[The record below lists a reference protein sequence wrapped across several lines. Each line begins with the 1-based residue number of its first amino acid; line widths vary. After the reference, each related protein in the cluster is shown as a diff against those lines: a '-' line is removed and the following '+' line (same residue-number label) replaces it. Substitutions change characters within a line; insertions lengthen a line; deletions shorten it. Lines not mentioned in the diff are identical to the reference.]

1 MTEPAQPPP
10 FEVELHLGGG
20 VVVPFKLWEHDLREH
35 RNVQV
40 KAMAIQHGAGREA
53 ARAAAIFL
61 TEKAVTTNREKP
73 IEVEDGDSYWII
85 PTGSVAAARFRDRTI
100 KGERGAFGFSPD
112 RLGSQ
117 TPPEHE

>member
-1 MTEPAQPPP
+1 VHHLRCWEDRAPGWY
-10 FEVELHLGGG
+10 LGG
-20 VVVPFKLWEHDLREH
+20 
-35 RNVQV
+35 
-40 KAMAIQHGAGREA
+40 AG
-53 ARAAAIFL
+53 
-61 TEKAVTTNREKP
+61 VTTNREKP